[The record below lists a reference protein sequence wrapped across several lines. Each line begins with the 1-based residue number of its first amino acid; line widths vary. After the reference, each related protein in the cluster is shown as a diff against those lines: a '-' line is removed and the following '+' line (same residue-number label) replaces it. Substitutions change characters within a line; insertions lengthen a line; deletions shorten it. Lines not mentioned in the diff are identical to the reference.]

1 MSRFTAL
8 LFLAALLSTP
18 AHAEWLLKPRTPTIV
33 SGEAARVDVWQAN
46 DTDSPS
52 TEAFPPRLQA
62 LVVSGLSQLPVVLE
76 TADGKGRIEEPLAP
90 GTFRKREFTFIVPRN
105 LNGQVTLTLDV
116 AGMGLGTGTASA
128 VMVAERPGS
137 PTLAERRATVPDTV
151 PQPAITP
158 HEPMYFALGTR
169 GGSTA
174 KFQLSMKY
182 RLLDEDSV
190 MAQFWRPLGKL
201 HFGYTQTS
209 LWDLDAQSSPFRD
222 TSYKPSLFYYEPH
235 WRVSESGRS
244 NLALAAGV
252 EHESNGRDG
261 NFSRSINTAF
271 FRPTWQVFFRGDRY
285 FTVSPRFHAYLD
297 KKDNTDIDRYRG
309 HVDLNLRYGRSDGW
323 LWSTTLRQGTSKHGS
338 VLLETSWPLRQRFFA
353 DAGGFLYFQYFD
365 GYGETLLD
373 YSVKRSPQFRVG
385 FSIVR

>member
-1 MSRFTAL
+1 MFRPAL
-8 LFLAALLSTP
+8 LLLYATMLLSAP
-18 AHAEWLLKPRTPTIV
+18 AHAEWLLKPRAASV
-33 SGEAARVDVWQAN
+33 VAGETAAVDVWQAN
-46 DTDSPS
+46 DGDAPL

-62 LVVSGLSQLPVVLE
+62 FVVTRLSQLSVVME
-76 TADGKGRIEEPLAP
+76 AADGKGRMDAPLAP
-90 GTFRKREFTFIVPRN
+90 GSFRKREFRFTVPRN
-105 LNGQVTLTLDV
+105 LNGAVTLTLDATV
-116 AGMGLGTGTASA
+116 AGVGAASA
-128 VMVAERPGS
+128 AMVAERPGAPS
-137 PTLAERRATVPDTV
+137 QAALRQTQPDSV

-158 HEPMYFALGTR
+158 HEPMYFVVGTR
-169 GGSTA
+169 GGETA

-190 MAQFWRPLGKL
+190 IARYWRPLGKL

-209 LWDLDAQSSPFRD
+209 LWDLDEESSPFRD

-261 NFSRSINTAF
+261 LNSRSINIAF
-271 FRPTWQVFFRGDRY
+271 AKPTWQVFFRGDRY
-285 FTVSPRFHAYLD
+285 FTVSPKIYAYLD
-297 KKDNTDIDRYRG
+297 KKDNAAIDRYRG
-309 HVDLNLRYGRSDGW
+309 NVDLNLRYGRSDGW
-323 LWSTTLRQGTSKHGS
+323 LWSATLRKGSANHGS
-338 VLLETSWPLRQRFFA
+338 LLLDASWPLRQRFFA
-353 DAGGFLYFQYFD
+353 DAGGFLHFQYFN

-373 YSVKRSPQFRVG
+373 YNIRRAPLWRVG